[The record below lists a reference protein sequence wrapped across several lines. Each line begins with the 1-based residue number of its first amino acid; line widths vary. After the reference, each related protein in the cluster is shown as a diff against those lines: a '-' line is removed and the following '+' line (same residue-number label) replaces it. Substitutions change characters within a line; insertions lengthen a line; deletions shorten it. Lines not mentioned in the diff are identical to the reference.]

1 MQFCQIET
9 DNEIMDVLF
18 ISPGNNKAIYQ
29 ELANKYAA
37 IEPPTWSLLLAQ
49 SCRSIGYKVGICDVN
64 AEQLSAK
71 QVHERILQDN
81 PRLICFVV
89 YGQNVNAGTVN
100 MSGSVYLSTYLKGK
114 DVNIPICYIGSHVQ
128 ALPHRT
134 LKDEPSIDFIFT
146 NEGVYALRNIL
157 SLSEIDINNL
167 DGIKGIGWRKNSKV
181 ILNQPEAI
189 VPGERMDEDLPGYA
203 WDLLPYKEAPLDLY
217 RAPMWHVE
225 YDESKRTP
233 YAAIQTSLGCQF
245 GCEFCMIN
253 IINRND
259 NDEIGVAGNYSFM
272 RHWSPEFIIKEFD
285 KLTALGVFT
294 IKITDELFLFNKK
307 YYKPLCE
314 TLSKR
319 PYVDKLTMWAYS
331 RIDTVRD
338 PELLSLVRSA
348 GIKWLAL
355 GIESGEKTVRLEVSK
370 GKFQDV
376 DIKRVVQQVHDAD
389 INVMANFI
397 FGLPGDNH
405 ESMTKTLELSKELCT
420 LGWNAYTAMAL
431 PGSQLYK
438 NAIMSGVEL
447 PKTYEQYSF
456 LSYDTLPLPTD
467 KCTAGEIL
475 KFRDEAYVDY
485 HTYEPFLELVQRKH
499 GQSRV
504 DAIKQMTKV
513 KLKRKLYE

>member
-1 MQFCQIET
+1 
-9 DNEIMDVLF
+9 MDVLF
-18 ISPGNNKAIYQ
+18 ISPGNNNAIYQ

-49 SCRSIGYKVGICDVN
+49 SCRSIGYKVGICDAN

-71 QVHERILQDN
+71 QVHERVLQDN

-100 MSGSVYLSTYLKGK
+100 MSGSVYLSTYLKEK
-114 DVNIPICYIGSHVQ
+114 NVNIPICYIGSHVQ

-134 LKDEPSIDFIFT
+134 LKNEPSIDFVFT

-167 DGIKGIGWRKNSKV
+167 DDIKGIGWRKNGKV
-181 ILNQPEAI
+181 ILNQPEVI
-189 VPGERMDEDLPGYA
+189 VPRERMDEDLPGYA
-203 WDLLPYKEAPLDLY
+203 WDLLPYKEKPLDLY

-253 IINRND
+253 ILNRND
-259 NDEIGVAGNYSFM
+259 NDEVGVAGNYSFM

-355 GIESGEKTVRLEVSK
+355 GIESGDKTVRLEVSK
-370 GKFQDV
+370 GKFEDV
-376 DIKRVVQQVHDAD
+376 DIKRVVDQVHKAD
-389 INVMANFI
+389 INVMANYI
-397 FGLPGDNH
+397 FGLPGDTH
-405 ESMTKTLELSKELCT
+405 ESMTNTLKLSKDLCT
-420 LGWNAYTAMAL
+420 LGWNAYAAMAL
-431 PGSQLYK
+431 PGSKLYK
-438 NAIMSGVEL
+438 DALISGI
-447 PKTYEQYSF
+447 
-456 LSYDTLPLPTD
+456 PLPEKYEEFSFHGVYT
-467 KCTAGEIL
+467 KNLPTKYCTAREIL
-475 KFRDEAYVDY
+475 EFRDKAFIEY
-485 HTYEPFLELVQRKH
+485 HTNPAFLDLIQNRLGSEQTNNIREMCKIKLERK
-499 GQSRV
+499 
-504 DAIKQMTKV
+504 
-513 KLKRKLYE
+513 